1 MKLGHTAAL
10 ILTGWY
16 LIMPPDVPSETK
28 PLPPLSQWEVRQTFD
43 TAAQCEREFAKQLTA
58 IQAARKEEAVES
70 ERENANRNDGI
81 RSWHLTFYST
91 EYQKCVATDD
101 PRLAK

>member
-10 ILTGWY
+10 ALTGWY
-16 LIMPPDVPSETK
+16 LIAPPDMPSETK

-43 TAAQCEREFAKQLTA
+43 TAAQCERELIKQLDA
-58 IQAARKEEAVES
+58 AKAARKAEAAES
-70 ERENANRNDGI
+70 ERENPNGET
-81 RSWHLTFYST
+81 RSWHLTFYTT

-101 PRLAK
+101 PRLL